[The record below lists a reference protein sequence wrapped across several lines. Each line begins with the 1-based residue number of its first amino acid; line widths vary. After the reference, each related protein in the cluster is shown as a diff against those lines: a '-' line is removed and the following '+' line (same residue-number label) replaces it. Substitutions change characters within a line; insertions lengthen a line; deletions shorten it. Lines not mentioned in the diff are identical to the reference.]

1 MRWSHDVFGN
11 SIAIASFAEPS
22 AELRIESSLQ
32 LETYVVKRPA
42 FQITPE
48 AVSYPFIYSAV
59 IVSTSAECSS
69 AIILIL
75 PIAYNGAR
83 LPGPAQRL

>member
-1 MRWSHDVFGN
+1 M
-11 SIAIASFAEPS
+11 
-22 AELRIESSLQ
+22 
-32 LETYVVKRPA
+32 
-42 FQITPE
+42 
-48 AVSYPFIYSAV
+48 

-83 LPGPAQRL
+83 LPGPAKDFDKHSVINVGTSS

>member
-1 MRWSHDVFGN
+1 M
-11 SIAIASFAEPS
+11 
-22 AELRIESSLQ
+22 
-32 LETYVVKRPA
+32 
-42 FQITPE
+42 
-48 AVSYPFIYSAV
+48 

-83 LPGPAQRL
+83 RPGPAQRL